1 MDSWFSMDNWY
12 IKSILFLL
20 IGSGAFTT
28 RQLIVALI
36 KLMYAQ
42 TPNANEVDRLMR
54 LADGAQRERPL
65 GENCC
70 HHQRI

>member
-1 MDSWFSMDNWY
+1 MDNWY

-42 TPNANEVDRLMR
+42 TPNANEVDRLVR
-54 LADGAQRERPL
+54 LADGANESDRLERIVVIIKDYRP
-65 GENCC
+65 
-70 HHQRI
+70 